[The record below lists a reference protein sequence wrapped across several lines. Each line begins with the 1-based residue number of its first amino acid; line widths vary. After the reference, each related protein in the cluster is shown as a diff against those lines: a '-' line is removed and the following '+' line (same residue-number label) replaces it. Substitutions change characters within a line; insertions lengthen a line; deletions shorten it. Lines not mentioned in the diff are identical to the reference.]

1 MELVKMGKDKYLIKG
16 TGIIISEQERVEQGI
31 IIENKGCENCSK
43 KKDIKKTNKKAKK
56 EIKPVAKEIE
66 KEQVEEIIEEQPIE
80 SEVEENDIIEETT
93 ETI

>member
-43 KKDIKKTNKKAKK
+43 RKILKKQTRKQKKK
-56 EIKPVAKEIE
+56 
-66 KEQVEEIIEEQPIE
+66 
-80 SEVEENDIIEETT
+80 
-93 ETI
+93 